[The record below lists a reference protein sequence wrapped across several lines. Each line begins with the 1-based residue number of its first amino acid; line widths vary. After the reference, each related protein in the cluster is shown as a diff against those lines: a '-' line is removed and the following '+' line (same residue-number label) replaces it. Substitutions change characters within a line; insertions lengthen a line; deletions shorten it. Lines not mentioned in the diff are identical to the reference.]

1 MTIIMAI
8 APKTTVIK
16 TPKKKKKINVICSI
30 YICIDIFSNLHT

>member
-16 TPKKKKKINVICSI
+16 TPKKKKSTLFVVF
-30 YICIDIFSNLHT
+30 IFV